1 MITFLEYYKLMEAG
15 TTYEDRRRAELNS
28 TALQNPPP
36 APAPTGPID
45 PTAQRW
51 GNQISNNKQI
61 MNPSAPQ
68 GAPARGAAE
77 QPVAAPAA
85 PVGPP
90 VGTGDPQSPG
100 DRYLGELQDLMSSG
114 LQGEE
119 LKAAWNELY
128 NRINADAEAVSASND
143 DINAAAAENPMDAVG
158 VPDIDRYRGLANARN
173 QTIKTGEKQ
182 GLVDSKQIRQLE
194 DGSLILIV

>member
-15 TTYEDRRRAELNS
+15 TTYQDRRQAELNS
-28 TALQNPPP
+28 TELQNPPP
-36 APAPTGPID
+36 APASTGTMD

-51 GNQISNNKQI
+51 GNQITNNRRI

-77 QPVAAPAA
+77 QPADAPAA
-85 PVGPP
+85 PV
-90 VGTGDPQSPG
+90 VTGDPQSPG